1 MGLMPGLLIQ
11 RRSPCGTEAA
21 AGDLVCL
28 SVGAFSVRRAHTQYF
43 FWPFWVEV
51 LLLHVCYPGS
61 MTAPIVEY
69 NSGVLVK
76 EFQVTRGCDVDC
88 VQKSIC
94 ENQAI
99 RSVPIH
105 QNENSS
111 NVLFPVTATARQ
123 RRAPPPT
130 CLHAVT
136 GSASG
141 IQLPSFNN
149 RPSTS
154 DSAEK
159 HGTPS
164 ATITTSD
171 LLKFKTQA
179 RSVAVYDCAAPSST
193 PPAPPAARPT
203 QAISLIIRRQNVHDR
218 YRRFNPISKLIS
230 LRPLRKLLVS
240 SREHAMARG
249 GTGGDAPNRT
259 PATCVRS
266 SHMSSS

>member
-88 VQKSIC
+88 VR
-94 ENQAI
+94 
-99 RSVPIH
+99 RSPSVRTRPFAPSRYTKMKTAATSYFPSRLLRDSAVRHHPPVCMPLPALLAAYSCRASTTGPI
-105 QNENSS
+105 
-111 NVLFPVTATARQ
+111 
-123 RRAPPPT
+123 PPT
-130 CLHAVT
+130 APRSTAHPVQPSPQATCSSSKHRLGQSLSMIV
-136 GSASG
+136 
-141 IQLPSFNN
+141 LPQ
-149 RPSTS
+149 
-154 DSAEK
+154 A
-159 HGTPS
+159 
-164 ATITTSD
+164 
-171 LLKFKTQA
+171 A
-179 RSVAVYDCAAPSST
+179 RS
-193 PPAPPAARPT
+193 T
-203 QAISLIIRRQNVHDR
+203 QAISLIIRHQNVHDR
-218 YRRFNPISKLIS
+218 YWRFDPISKLIS

-249 GTGGDAPNRT
+249 GRGGDAPHRT